1 MNRKRQTYRQI
12 IMAHLMSGKSIT
24 NMEAYNRYAMTSA
37 IRRISELRADGVLIQ
52 DEFIKQNGKRFK
64 RYWVNA
70 DSEQLRG
77 SKP

>member
-24 NMEAYNRYAMTSA
+24 NMEAYNRYGMTSA

-52 DEFIKQNGKRFK
+52 DKFIKQNGKRFK
-64 RYWVNA
+64 RYWMNA
-70 DSEQLRG
+70 DSEQLG
-77 SKP
+77 SSKP